1 MHSTICCFTYSN
13 QFSFISCI
21 RIAIACRYWIGTRI
35 LLICIIYEQI
45 ASRNGLQKWNWRQ
58 NKMRMGMSVRI
69 LMKSELVCL
78 VSTANVLVRDQS
90 ERQKLSRSNMHITN
104 KSDYSATRHNAIQQ
118 ERILLQFFF
127 FEF

>member
-1 MHSTICCFTYSN
+1 
-13 QFSFISCI
+13 
-21 RIAIACRYWIGTRI
+21 
-35 LLICIIYEQI
+35 
-45 ASRNGLQKWNWRQ
+45 
-58 NKMRMGMSVRI
+58 MSVRI

-104 KSDYSATRHNAIQQ
+104 KSGYSATRYNAIQE
-118 ERILLQFFF
+118 ERILLQFLL